1 MKIRSIAAACLMSV
15 MAPIAAHA
23 ALPAAEK
30 LAAPGLTEPVQI
42 LKDKWGISHIYA
54 KNENDLFFAQGYNAA
69 RDRLFQFELFRR
81 RANGSLA
88 EVLGPKEFTRDL
100 GARQFL
106 FRGDMDKELATY
118 HPHGRAIIESF
129 VKGVNAYIDQAMKN
143 PAKLPVEFAMLGI
156 KPQHWTVD
164 TAISRINS
172 VSLGKP
178 NSQMSMALSV
188 RAIGAEKVKDL
199 QYFQPS
205 NPDMTMDPIIDTS
218 LLNKG
223 ILASYDAWISSVKVT
238 PDEVQPAYRGNAK
251 ASEEV
256 ARHLTQLALADEAA
270 LPESGMGTT
279 DPHEDRGSNNWLVSG
294 KLTMS
299 GFPIVA
305 GDPHRAQE
313 SPNLRYWVHLNAPG
327 WNVIGAGEAQQPGI
341 SIGHNDYGAWEL
353 TAFGT
358 VDEDIYVYRTN
369 PANPNQ
375 YKYKGNWE
383 DMKIVNETIAVKGE
397 APRKVTLKFTRH
409 GPVISEDA
417 AHHAAYGIHASYLEP
432 GGAPYMSSLRMDQ
445 AKTWDEYRDAISYT
459 YYPAENYIWGDKAGH
474 IGYTASGHAP
484 LRANSS
490 ALLPVPGDGRYDWD
504 GYLPM
509 KDLPHILDPQK
520 GFYATSNDYQVPTGD
535 LATSWPDM
543 RAMHYDWTDPFRAQV
558 EDEVLSSGKRFSVA
572 DMVALQNNNSSIPA
586 RMLVPLLRDISIG
599 NRGSA
604 EAAKR
609 LLHWDFVLDKD
620 SVEAGIYEM
629 FQRHLAENFKATVVP
644 QGARAS
650 LTVPMARLIQMV
662 NAPDGSFGADPLAGR
677 NAMLVKSLDQAVDDL
692 TKQFGAD
699 QAKWNLGA
707 YHFARIL
714 HPLGGAVNAEWED
727 KLDIGHIPRGGDA
740 YTVTATGSTDN
751 QAGGGSFKNV
761 FDTENWDNSVG
772 LDNPGQSGDPAD
784 KHYKDLYPL
793 WATGRYFPVFFS
805 RPKVESVAESN
816 LTLSP
821 N

>member
-1 MKIRSIAAACLMSV
+1 
-15 MAPIAAHA
+15 
-23 ALPAAEK
+23 
-30 LAAPGLTEPVQI
+30 
-42 LKDKWGISHIYA
+42 
-54 KNENDLFFAQGYNAA
+54 
-69 RDRLFQFELFRR
+69 
-81 RANGSLA
+81 
-88 EVLGPKEFTRDL
+88 
-100 GARQFL
+100 
-106 FRGDMDKELATY
+106 
-118 HPHGRAIIESF
+118 
-129 VKGVNAYIDQAMKN
+129 
-143 PAKLPVEFAMLGI
+143 
-156 KPQHWTVD
+156 
-164 TAISRINS
+164 
-172 VSLGKP
+172 
-178 NSQMSMALSV
+178 
-188 RAIGAEKVKDL
+188 
-199 QYFQPS
+199 
-205 NPDMTMDPIIDTS
+205 
-218 LLNKG
+218 
-223 ILASYDAWISSVKVT
+223 
-238 PDEVQPAYRGNAK
+238 
-251 ASEEV
+251 
-256 ARHLTQLALADEAA
+256 
-270 LPESGMGTT
+270 
-279 DPHEDRGSNNWLVSG
+279 
-294 KLTMS
+294 
-299 GFPIVA
+299 
-305 GDPHRAQE
+305 
-313 SPNLRYWVHLNAPG
+313 
-327 WNVIGAGEAQQPGI
+327 
-341 SIGHNDYGAWEL
+341 
-353 TAFGT
+353 
-358 VDEDIYVYRTN
+358 
-369 PANPNQ
+369 
-375 YKYKGNWE
+375 
-383 DMKIVNETIAVKGE
+383 
-397 APRKVTLKFTRH
+397 
-409 GPVISEDA
+409 
-417 AHHAAYGIHASYLEP
+417 
-432 GGAPYMSSLRMDQ
+432 
-445 AKTWDEYRDAISYT
+445 
-459 YYPAENYIWGDKAGH
+459 
-474 IGYTASGHAP
+474 
-484 LRANSS
+484 
-490 ALLPVPGDGRYDWD
+490 
-504 GYLPM
+504 M